1 MEPHWMSQESN
12 PGDKSATFDSSNKKY
27 VFVLSC
33 FPCATNKTKKEEKQA
48 WPLLAKSLSPMTF
61 LFLYSEKKIGE
72 LQGDRG
78 VRLSNQDPVSKIHF
92 HGYKSVCSPRLFRRN
107 FQNNHGAPFAFSRH
121 AGDLGNIQTSDS
133 GLTRFRVQDSKVTLQ
148 EGAKNGIV
156 GLAFVIH
163 EGLEQPFYSCLYTEL
178 DSA

>member
-1 MEPHWMSQESN
+1 MAQESN
-12 PGDKSATFDSSNKKY
+12 PGDKSATFDRYRQQQKICFCSFLFSLRDEQNKEGG
-27 VFVLSC
+27 
-33 FPCATNKTKKEEKQA
+33 KT
-48 WPLLAKSLSPMTF
+48 SLTAFGQIIISDDF

-133 GLTRFRVQDSKVTLQ
+133 GLTRFRIQDSKVTLQ

-178 DSA
+178 ESA